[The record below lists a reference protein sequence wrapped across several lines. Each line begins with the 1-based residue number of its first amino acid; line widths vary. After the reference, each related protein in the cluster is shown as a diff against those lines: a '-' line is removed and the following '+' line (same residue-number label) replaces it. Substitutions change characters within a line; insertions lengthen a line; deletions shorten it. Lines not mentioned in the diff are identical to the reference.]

1 MKIIPLSMKCIA
13 GGTQPEVST
22 TRENTT
28 ESMLGWE
35 TQKKRCTAGEIQMGE
50 RAAGKIRL
58 KPLHMGSAA
67 LRARHGDARAPPRP

>member
-28 ESMLGWE
+28 ERMLGGD
-35 TQKKRCTAGEIQMGE
+35 TQKKSCTAENTDWKNARLE
-50 RAAGKIRL
+50 KYAANR
-58 KPLHMGSAA
+58 ST
-67 LRARHGDARAPPRP
+67 